1 MMSVTLYHNP
11 RCSKSRATL
20 ALLETHGVDVKIR
33 LYLEQVPS
41 SKELEQLLSMLGM
54 DDARSL
60 MRQGEEAYKL
70 AMLAQTHLTQAELI
84 AAMVQYP
91 KLIERPIMINQGQ
104 ARIGRPP
111 ESVLEIL

>member
-20 ALLETHGVDVKIR
+20 ALLAAKGVIPNIR

-41 SKELEQLLSMLGM
+41 TQEVEELLSMLGM
-54 DDARSL
+54 NDARDL
-60 MRQGEEAYKL
+60 MRKGEAAYTL
-70 AMLAQTHLTQAELI
+70 NQLDSIHLTQVELI
-84 AAMVQYP
+84 NALVSYP
-91 KLIERPIMINQGQ
+91 KLIERPIAIHKGQ

>member
-11 RCSKSRATL
+11 CCSKSRATL
-20 ALLETHGVDVKIR
+20 ALLEARGVAAEIR

-41 SKELEQLLSMLGM
+41 SAELTHLLSMLGM

-60 MRQGEEAYKL
+60 MRKGEEAYKREQL
-70 AMLAQTHLTQAELI
+70 ASPHLTQSELI
-84 AAMVQYP
+84 NAMINHP
-91 KLIERPIMINQGQ
+91 KLIERPIVVNKGQ

>member
-20 ALLETHGVDVKIR
+20 VLLEANGVTPEIR
-33 LYLEQVPS
+33 LYLEQALS
-41 SKELEQLLSMLGM
+41 AEELTQLLSMLGM
-54 DDARSL
+54 DDARNL
-60 MRQGEEAYKL
+60 MRKGEEVYKL
-70 AMLAQTHLTQAELI
+70 EQLADTQLTQAELI
-84 AAMVQYP
+84 SAMVNHP
-91 KLIERPIMINQGQ
+91 KLIERPIAIHQGQ

>member
-20 ALLETHGVDVKIR
+20 ALLEAQGVVAKIR

-41 SKELEQLLSMLGM
+41 SDELTNLLSMLDM
-54 DDARSL
+54 DDARQL
-60 MRQGEEAYKL
+60 MRQGEETYKL
-70 AMLAQTHLTQAELI
+70 ENLANTQLSQTELI
-84 AAMVQYP
+84 TAMIKHP
-91 KLIERPIMINQGQ
+91 KLIERPIVVHQGQ

>member
-20 ALLETHGVDVKIR
+20 ALLEAHGVTPDIR
-33 LYLEQVPS
+33 LYLEQAPS
-41 SKELEQLLSMLGM
+41 AQELTQLLSMLGM
-54 DDARSL
+54 EDARDL
-60 MRQGEEAYKL
+60 MRKGEETYKL
-70 AMLAQTHLTQAELI
+70 EQLADTKLTQAELI
-84 AAMVQYP
+84 NVMVNHP
-91 KLIERPIMINQGQ
+91 KLIERPIAIHQGQ

>member
-20 ALLETHGVDVKIR
+20 ALLAANGVIPNIR

-41 SKELEQLLSMLGM
+41 TQELEELLSMLGM
-54 DDARSL
+54 NDARDL
-60 MRQGEEAYKL
+60 MRKGEEAYKL
-70 AMLAQTHLTQAELI
+70 NQLDSIHLTQTELI
-84 AAMVQYP
+84 TTMVNYP
-91 KLIERPIMINQGQ
+91 GLIERPIAIHQGQ

>member
-1 MMSVTLYHNP
+1 MSVTLYHNP

-20 ALLETHGVDVKIR
+20 ALLEANNVTPEIR
-33 LYLEQVPS
+33 LYLEHGPS
-41 SKELEQLLSMLGM
+41 AEEIKQLLAMLNM

-60 MRQGEEAYKL
+60 MRKREDVYKQQQL
-70 AMLAQTHLTQAELI
+70 GAPTLTQDELI
-84 AAMVQYP
+84 TAMVNQP
-91 KLIERPIMINQGQ
+91 KLIERPIAIHQGQ

>member
-20 ALLETHGVDVKIR
+20 ALLEAHGVTPDIR
-33 LYLEQVPS
+33 LYLEQAPS
-41 SKELEQLLSMLGM
+41 AQELTQLLSMLGM
-54 DDARSL
+54 QDARHL
-60 MRQGEEAYKL
+60 MRKGEDTYKL
-70 AMLAQTHLTQAELI
+70 EQLADTKLTQAELI
-84 AAMVQYP
+84 NVMVNHP
-91 KLIERPIMINQGQ
+91 KLIERPIAIHQGQ

>member
-20 ALLETHGVDVKIR
+20 ALLEANSVTPEIR
-33 LYLEQVPS
+33 LYLEQALS
-41 SKELEQLLSMLGM
+41 AEELTQLLSMLGM
-54 DDARSL
+54 DDARNL
-60 MRQGEEAYKL
+60 MRKGEEVYKL
-70 AMLAQTHLTQAELI
+70 EQLADTKLTQAELI
-84 AAMVQYP
+84 SAMVYHP
-91 KLIERPIMINQGQ
+91 KLIERPIAIHQGQ

>member
-20 ALLETHGVDVKIR
+20 ALLEANGITPEIR
-33 LYLEQVPS
+33 LYLEQLPS
-41 SKELEQLLSMLGM
+41 AKEVKELLSMLGM
-54 DDARSL
+54 KDAREL
-60 MRQGEEAYKL
+60 MRKGEETYKL
-70 AMLAQTHLTQAELI
+70 QQLASTHLTQAELI
-84 AAMVQYP
+84 TAMVNHP
-91 KLIERPIMINQGQ
+91 KLIERPIAIHQGQ

>member
-20 ALLETHGVDVKIR
+20 ALLAANGVIPNIR

-41 SKELEQLLSMLGM
+41 TQELEELLSMLGM
-54 DDARSL
+54 NDARDL
-60 MRQGEEAYKL
+60 MRKGEEAYKL
-70 AMLAQTHLTQAELI
+70 NQLDSIHLTQTELI
-84 AAMVQYP
+84 TTMVNYP
-91 KLIERPIMINQGQ
+91 KLIERPIAIHQGQ

>member
-20 ALLETHGVDVKIR
+20 ALLEAKGVTPKIR
-33 LYLEQVPS
+33 LYLEHAPS
-41 SKELEQLLSMLGM
+41 VEELTQLLSMLGM
-54 DDARSL
+54 NDARNL
-60 MRQGEEAYKL
+60 MRKSEEIYKL
-70 AMLAQTHLTQAELI
+70 EQLADTILTQAELI
-84 AAMVQYP
+84 SAMVNHP
-91 KLIERPIMINQGQ
+91 KLIERPIFINHGQ

>member
-20 ALLETHGVDVKIR
+20 ALLAANGVIPNIR
-33 LYLEQVPS
+33 LYLEQIPS
-41 SKELEQLLSMLGM
+41 TQELEELLSMLGM
-54 DDARSL
+54 NDARDL
-60 MRQGEEAYKL
+60 MRKGEEAYKL
-70 AMLAQTHLTQAELI
+70 NQLDSIHLTQAELI
-84 AAMVQYP
+84 TTMVNCP
-91 KLIERPIMINQGQ
+91 GLIERPIAIHQGQ

>member
-20 ALLETHGVDVKIR
+20 ALLEAHGVTPNIR

-41 SKELEQLLSMLGM
+41 THELTQLLSMLGM
-54 DDARSL
+54 DDARLL
-60 MRQGEEAYKL
+60 MRKGEEVYKL
-70 AMLAQTHLTQAELI
+70 EQLAKTHLTQSELI
-84 AAMVQYP
+84 NAMVNHP
-91 KLIERPIMINQGQ
+91 RLIERPIAINQGQ

>member
-20 ALLETHGVDVKIR
+20 ALLEAQGVVVKIR

-41 SKELEQLLSMLGM
+41 SDELTDLLSMLGM
-54 DDARSL
+54 DDVRQL
-60 MRQGEEAYKL
+60 MRHGEEAYKL
-70 AMLAQTHLTQAELI
+70 ENLANTQLSQSELI
-84 AAMVQYP
+84 TAMIKHP
-91 KLIERPIMINQGQ
+91 KLIERPIVVHQGQ

>member
-20 ALLETHGVDVKIR
+20 ALLAANGIIPNIR

-41 SKELEQLLSMLGM
+41 TQELEELLSMLGM
-54 DDARSL
+54 NDARDL
-60 MRQGEEAYKL
+60 MRKGEAAYTL
-70 AMLAQTHLTQAELI
+70 NQLDSIHLTQAELI
-84 AAMVQYP
+84 NALVSYP
-91 KLIERPIMINQGQ
+91 KLIKRPIAIHKGQ